1 LPDEEKIIENYV
13 EPDIIVE
20 YIFIEKVD
28 NQIKPIND
36 DQAYQMGFFDLFIS
50 GQFKNNNLT
59 AFKDLLLDEINYSV
73 KTYDHFKSERVDL
86 KDYQFGI
93 VDNEKNVK
101 EFDLMDEE
109 FFNTLIS
116 SIRNLMIVGK
126 NFNIEKFKEH
136 QLFDKWFNK
145 FSNRV

>member
-1 LPDEEKIIENYV
+1 MPDEEKIIENYV

-86 KDYQFGI
+86 KDYKFGI

-101 EFDLMDEE
+101 VFDLMDEE
-109 FFNTLIS
+109 FFKTLIS

-126 NFNIEKFKEH
+126 NFDIEKFKEH
-136 QLFDKWFNK
+136 QLFDKWFDK

>member
-1 LPDEEKIIENYV
+1 MTKHIRWDFLI
-13 EPDIIVE
+13 
-20 YIFIEKVD
+20 
-28 NQIKPIND
+28 
-36 DQAYQMGFFDLFIS
+36 
-50 GQFKNNNLT
+50 NNLT

-86 KDYQFGI
+86 KDYKFGI

-101 EFDLMDEE
+101 VFDLMDEE

-126 NFNIEKFKEH
+126 NFDIEKFKEH
-136 QLFDKWFNK
+136 QLFDKWFDK

>member
-1 LPDEEKIIENYV
+1 MPDEEKIIENYV

-20 YIFIEKVD
+20 YIFIEKAD
-28 NQIKPIND
+28 KQIKPIND
-36 DQAYQMGFFDLFIS
+36 DQGYQIGFFDLFIS

-73 KTYDHFKSERVDL
+73 KTYDHFKSEKVDL
-86 KDYQFGI
+86 KDYKFGI

>member
-1 LPDEEKIIENYV
+1 MPDKEKIIENYV

-20 YIFIEKVD
+20 YIFIEKAD
-28 NQIKPIND
+28 KQIKPIND
-36 DQAYQMGFFDLFIS
+36 DQGYQMGFFDLFIS

-86 KDYQFGI
+86 KDYKFGI
-93 VDNEKNVK
+93 VDYEKNVK
-101 EFDLMDEE
+101 VFDLMDEE

-126 NFNIEKFKEH
+126 NFDIEKFKEH
-136 QLFDKWFNK
+136 QLLDKWFNK